1 MTHRRLTALSLLLC
15 CQALPTAGVTATEDK
30 NNGRV
35 TLTRGDASVTLP
47 VARWPKEMQ
56 DKHPPAIPTVGGGLL
71 VPVRYVAESLG
82 LRVHWDP
89 KTQTAN
95 ILTG

>member
-47 VARWPKEMQ
+47 VARWPKEM
-56 DKHPPAIPTVGGGLL
+56 
-71 VPVRYVAESLG
+71 
-82 LRVHWDP
+82 
-89 KTQTAN
+89 
-95 ILTG
+95 